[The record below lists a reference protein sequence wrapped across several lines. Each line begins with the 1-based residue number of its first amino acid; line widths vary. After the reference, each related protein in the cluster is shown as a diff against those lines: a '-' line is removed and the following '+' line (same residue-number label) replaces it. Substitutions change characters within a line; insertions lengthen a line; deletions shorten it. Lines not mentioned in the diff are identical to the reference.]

1 MPKRAHIVISALLA
15 PMSLCLAMPAHAATP
30 NADDGAEAWTPTQ
43 SSIRANAAGI
53 SLPQTVAGLSLAKSG
68 EASSGGRAIDNYAQY
83 LSEDGAIQAT
93 LYVYMPTYADASLA
107 AYMTDKAIMERFG
120 SQTRRT
126 AYASAPA
133 AGQAGRA
140 IRAVYDDAADGAL
153 VTAAGFVHAGRWI
166 AKIRITGPSERRAQV
181 LAGLDGMLSGLA
193 FDDAASLHATAP
205 AAFSAC
211 PAADTGD
218 ARLEKAEPA
227 TPTVPLDV
235 RIPREGKDA
244 LCVRDAV
251 TTADRRYDML
261 QQAGRSDGPIIVPVD
276 DSGTVLAFD
285 PAAETRGYKLSIHM
299 VGQTDLY
306 GTYDKVPSP
315 RQIAAIID
323 GKDAQTAQA
332 QSVATYAAN
341 GDVTVNQLTP
351 TAH

>member
-1 MPKRAHIVISALLA
+1 MPKRALFLLSAVLSLA
-15 PMSLCLAMPAHAATP
+15 VPALAHAAE
-30 NADDGAEAWTPTQ
+30 DAEAWTPTE
-43 SSIRANAAGI
+43 SAIRANAAGI
-53 SLPQTVAGLSLAKSG
+53 SLPQTVAGLSLSKSG
-68 EASSGGRAIDNYAQY
+68 EASNGGRAIDNYAQY
-83 LSEDGAIQAT
+83 LSEDGAVQAT

-120 SQTRRT
+120 GKTRRT

-153 VTAAGFVHAGRWI
+153 ITAAGFVHAGRWI
-166 AKIRITGPSERRAQV
+166 AKIRVTGPTERRAEV

-205 AAFSAC
+205 ATFSAC

-218 ARLEKAEPA
+218 ARLAKASPGDQ
-227 TPTVPLDV
+227 PMPQDV

-244 LCVRDAV
+244 LCVRGTV
-251 TTADRRYDML
+251 TTAEGRYDML
-261 QQAGRSDGPIIVPVD
+261 QQAGRSDGAIIVPVD

-285 PAAETRGYKLSIHM
+285 PATDAQGYKLSIHM

-315 RQIAAIID
+315 RQVAAILD
-323 GKDAQTAQA
+323 GKDSQTAQA
-332 QSVATYAAN
+332 QAVATYAAN
-341 GDVTVNQLTP
+341 GDVTMQP
-351 TAH
+351 ARGR